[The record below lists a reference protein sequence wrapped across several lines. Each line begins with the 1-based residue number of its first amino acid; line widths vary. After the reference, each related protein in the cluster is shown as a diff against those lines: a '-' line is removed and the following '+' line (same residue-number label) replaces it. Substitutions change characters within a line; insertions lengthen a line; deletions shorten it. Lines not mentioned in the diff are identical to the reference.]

1 MSISSFIWNKNVY
14 IVYFHTLLRSSDRDW
29 SIAVKDRSIKYINFL
44 VGNKI
49 KFGCYVVRFSILGLS
64 VRSKP
69 AMTAKANY
77 QLNPLLL

>member
-1 MSISSFIWNKNVY
+1 MGKPSHATVP
-14 IVYFHTLLRSSDRDW
+14 LRSSDRDW
-29 SIAVKDRSIKYINFL
+29 SIAVKDRSIKYIFGTKKM

-49 KFGCYVVRFSILGLS
+49 KFGSYVVRFSYLCLS

-69 AMTAKANY
+69 AMTAKANF